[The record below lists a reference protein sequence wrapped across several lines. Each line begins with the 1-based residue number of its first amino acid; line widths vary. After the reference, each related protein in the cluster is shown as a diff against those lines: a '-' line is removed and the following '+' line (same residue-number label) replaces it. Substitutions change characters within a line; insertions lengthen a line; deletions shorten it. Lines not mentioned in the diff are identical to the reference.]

1 MLGYLQSHFPLDSNY
16 SFLIEKLEKFIRKYY
31 LNELLRGTIYFV
43 ALLLISLLLVST
55 VEYFGHLGSLPR
67 VVMFYGFVLGHLTA
81 FSFWIALPILKLA
94 KLGKTISHKQA
105 AKIIGSH
112 FGDVQD
118 KLLNTLELQETSTG
132 SRDLIQASI
141 SQKMESLQP
150 VPFNLAVSFTKNKKY
165 VKYAAI
171 PLLLTLALLIQ
182 VPDVILKSSARII
195 SYNIE
200 FVPEAPFQ
208 FVLQNEDL
216 EVLHH
221 DDIEIKIK
229 VEGQELPAAVRLSID
244 GSDFRM
250 LKSSSQEFS
259 YVLRNVDRSKEFRF
273 TAAGFNSKTYELNVL
288 PKPFLRSFQ
297 AVLKY
302 PSYLGK
308 KDENKNN
315 IGDFTVPEG
324 TIIEWKFDTENA
336 DDIKF
341 NWEGAL
347 MKGERLSKNSFRYT
361 RQVLTSGQYFV
372 QSTNQFVPRNDSM
385 GYGVQVVKDAYPS
398 VLVQMVS
405 DTTSL
410 KSYFFSG
417 ELSDDY
423 GLTQLKFYYRFT
435 KSEDKSKLK
444 SDYLSVNVPISSK
457 SLQSFFHHWDL
468 KKIGYDAGDELEFYF
483 QVWDNDGIN
492 GRKSSKSKKLSIKAP
507 SKSEMQEMVSESSSM
522 IKDDLQEAVK
532 EAAKVQ
538 KELKDVQNRL
548 MNKQKLDW
556 EDKQMINKLLERE
569 QALSNNIEKLNEK
582 YKKMVKEQD
591 EFNKMD
597 EAVREKHEK
606 LMELFDQLMDE
617 EMKELFEELQKLM
630 EENSDQLDENLEDME
645 LNNEELEKELDAAL
659 EHFKQ
664 LEMEQKMEETI
675 EKLEEL
681 AEEQKELAEKT
692 EKEEGSKEDLAK
704 EQEELNKKFEEIKE
718 DLDKVEEMND
728 ELEDPQKIESTE
740 EKEEEIEEEMEKG
753 TEELKKGKN
762 KKASEKQK
770 DAAEKMEEMKEQ
782 IQANM
787 ESMEME
793 SMELDYEAL
802 RQIMENL
809 IYLSFEQEKLID
821 ELGEIHS
828 YNPKYVDLAQRQMKL
843 SSDAKM
849 IEDSLISLS
858 KSVMQISGF
867 ITKEVGE
874 MNFHLEKTIDNLG
887 ERQIQDS
894 RKHQQFV
901 MTHVNNLA
909 VMLSEVMQQM
919 QQQMSQKMDGKQNC
933 QNPSN
938 KPGKKKGEGMKKK
951 LGSMREMQEQ
961 LNKQIGEMKGKMDK
975 GGRPLSKDLAKTAAQ
990 QEALRKQLQALQEM
1004 KESGGE
1010 PSNELKDIQEMM
1022 DKTEEDIVNQR
1033 ITSETLKRQQE
1044 IVNQLLESEK
1054 AEREQ
1059 EWDSQRE
1066 SKTADQI
1073 VDPSQKAFEEYRRER
1088 MKEIELLNSVPPQL
1102 NNYYKQKV
1110 KAYFQEI
1117 D

>member
-1 MLGYLQSHFPLDSNY
+1 MNNNY
-16 SFLIEKLEKFIRKYY
+16 SFLVAKLEKFIRKYY
-31 LNELLRGTIYFV
+31 LNELIRGAIYFS

-55 VEYFGHLGSLPR
+55 IEYFGHLGSGPR
-67 VVMFYGFVLGHLTA
+67 IVLFYSFVLGHA
-81 FSFWIALPILKLA
+81 IALFFWVISPLLKLS

-105 AKIIGSH
+105 ATIIGSH
-112 FGDVQD
+112 FAEVQD
-118 KLLNTLELQETSTG
+118 KLLNTLELHESNAG
-132 SRDLIQASI
+132 SRDLIEASI
-141 SQKMESLQP
+141 SQKITSLKP
-150 VPFNLAVSFTKNKKY
+150 VPFNLAINFTKNKKY
-165 VKYAAI
+165 IKYAAV
-171 PLLLTLALLIQ
+171 PLILTLALLIQ

-195 SYNIE
+195 SYNKE

-208 FVLQNEDL
+208 FELQNEDL
-216 EVLHH
+216 DVLRY
-221 DDIEIKIK
+221 DDIEISIK
-229 VEGQELPAAVRLSID
+229 VTGEELPAAVRLSID

-250 LKSSSQEFS
+250 TKKSHNEFK
-259 YVLRNVDRSKEFRF
+259 YTLRNVDKSKEFLF
-273 TAAGFNSKTYELNVL
+273 TAAGFNSATYSLNVL

-297 AVLKY
+297 AQLKY

-308 KDENKNN
+308 KDEEKNN
-315 IGDFTVPEG
+315 VGDFTVPEG
-324 TIIEWKFDTENA
+324 TVIEWKFDTENA
-336 DDIKF
+336 DDIRF
-341 NWEGAL
+341 NWGGKLLE
-347 MKGERLSKNSFRYT
+347 GERLSENSFRYSQ
-361 RQVLTSGQYFV
+361 QVLSSNQYYV
-372 QSTNQFVPRNDSM
+372 QSINEFVPRNDSM
-385 GYGVQVVKDAYPS
+385 GYGIQVIKDAYPTIE
-398 VLVQMVS
+398 VQMVS
-405 DTTSL
+405 DSTSL

-423 GLTQLKFYYRFT
+423 GLTQLKFYYQFT
-435 KSEDKSKLK
+435 QSQDKSKLGNGFQ
-444 SDYLSVNVPISSK
+444 SMDVPISSK

-468 KKIGYDAGDELEFYF
+468 TEIGYEAGDELEFYF
-483 QVWDNDGIN
+483 QLWDNDGVN
-492 GRKSSKSKKLSIKAP
+492 GRKSSKSRKLSIKAP
-507 SKSEMQEMVSESSSM
+507 SKTEMEEMVSQTSTM

-538 KELKDVQNRL
+538 KELEDVQQRL

-556 EDKQMINKLLERE
+556 QDKQMVSKLLER
-569 QALSNNIEKLNEK
+569 QKSMANNIEKLNEK
-582 YKKMVKEQD
+582 YKKMIKEQD
-591 EFNKMD
+591 EFNEID
-597 EAVREKHEK
+597 EQVREKHEK
-606 LMELFDQLMDE
+606 LMELFDQLMDD
-617 EMKELFEELQKLM
+617 EMKQLFEELQELM
-630 EENSDQLDENLEDME
+630 EENSEQLEENLEDME

-675 EKLEEL
+675 DKLDEL

-692 EKEEGSKEDLAK
+692 ENKEGSDEELAK

-718 DLDKVEEMND
+718 DLDQIEEMNED
-728 ELEDPQKIESTE
+728 LENPQKLEDTE
-740 EKEEEIEEEMEKG
+740 EQEEEISEDMKEGADDAKN
-753 TEELKKGKN
+753 GKN
-762 KKASEKQK
+762 KKAAEKQK
-770 DAAEKMEEMKEQ
+770 QAAESMEEMKKK

-793 SMELDYEAL
+793 SMELDYDAL
-802 RQIMENL
+802 RQILSNL

-843 SSDAKM
+843 NSDAKM
-849 IEDSLISLS
+849 IEDSLVALS
-858 KSVMQISGF
+858 KRVMQISGF
-867 ITKEVGE
+867 ISKEVGE

-887 ERQIQDS
+887 ERQIQDA
-894 RKHQQFV
+894 RKNQQFV

-961 LNKQIGEMKGKMDK
+961 LNKQIGEMKGKMDR
-975 GGRPLSKDLAKTAAQ
+975 GQRPLSKELAKTAAQ
-990 QEALRKQLQALQEM
+990 QEALRKKLQELQEM

-1044 IVNQLLESEK
+1044 IVNKLLESEK
-1054 AEREQ
+1054 AEREE
-1059 EWDSQRE
+1059 EWDDTRE

-1073 VDPSQKAFEEYRRER
+1073 VDPSDKAFEEYRRER
-1088 MKEIELLNSVPPQL
+1088 LKEIELLNSVPPQL

-1110 KAYFQEI
+1110 KAYFQEVE
-1117 D
+1117 